1 MRQPPHKA
9 KKIHQ
14 FPVVD
19 VRIEVNTQGNQV
31 LWSVRVGATRCQG
44 FAKSRLEAMQ
54 KATLA
59 VETVANIAKHST
71 ADNIVPIMPVEK
83 E

>member
-1 MRQPPHKA
+1 MRQPV

-14 FPVVD
+14 FPAVE
-19 VRIEVNTQGNQV
+19 VRIDVNAQGNQV
-31 LWSVRVGATRCQG
+31 LWSVRVGYATRCQG
-44 FAKSRLEAMQ
+44 FATSRLEAMQ

-71 ADNIVPIMPVEK
+71 ADNIVPIMPVETK